1 MKTICDL
8 NDTFY
13 HYFIPKY
20 ILFSIY
26 LIPLKFGA
34 SGKTILDLYRGFSTC
49 RNLRKAPYFLFEGHI
64 ADIANEKSQHSL
76 YHNPKKLPLLS

>member
-34 SGKTILDLYRGFSTC
+34 SGKTILDLYRGFSTHGI
-49 RNLRKAPYFLFEGHI
+49 K
-64 ADIANEKSQHSL
+64 
-76 YHNPKKLPLLS
+76 LLSG